1 MDDDFVWPAAV
12 MLAGIAVWIVLAL
25 WHAFMSR
32 SRERPSPV
40 EPALCLTAGGLVLAS
55 GFG

>member
-12 MLAGIAVWIVLAL
+12 MLAGIAVWIALAL
-25 WHAFMSR
+25 WHAFISR

-40 EPALCLTAGGLVLAS
+40 EPVLCLTAGGLVLAS

>member
-12 MLAGIAVWIVLAL
+12 MLAGIVVWIALAF
-25 WHAFMSR
+25 WHAFISR

-40 EPALCLTAGGLVLAS
+40 EPVLCLTAGGLVLAS